1 VVRPG
6 FRGRSGASKL
16 GCLVALALF
25 VGALVYGSRVGRI
38 YYRYYSLV
46 DDMKQAARFA
56 QTTTDEAIRANLVY
70 NIDQLAIPTEAKRRL
85 VISRT
90 ETPQRILIRTEYRE
104 TFELPFVEPRI
115 IVLRPKVEAGF

>member
-1 VVRPG
+1 MVGPG

-25 VGALVYGSRVGRI
+25 VGALVYGTRVGRI

-56 QTTTDEAIRANLVY
+56 QTTPDEAIRANLVY
-70 NIDQLAIPTEAKRRL
+70 NIDQLAIPAEAKRRL
-85 VISRT
+85 VITRSQ
-90 ETPQRILIRTEYRE
+90 TPQRILIRTEYRE

-115 IVLRPKVEAGF
+115 IVLKPRVEAGF

>member
-1 VVRPG
+1 VVRAAL
-6 FRGRSGASKL
+6 RGRSGASKL

-25 VGALVYGSRVGRI
+25 VGALVYGTRVGRI

-56 QTTTDEAIRANLVY
+56 QTTPDEAIRSQLVY
-70 NIDQLAIPTEAKRRL
+70 NIDRLAIPAEAKRRL

-115 IVLRPKVEAGF
+115 IVLKPRVEAGF